1 MIYLAKGLEAI
12 GIASVLIGLVRGIQT
27 DDLWTELY
35 LSVLGIL
42 LFLLGWGME
51 KIALRASKH
60 KKPAI
65 ADEESLH

>member
-51 KIALRASKH
+51 KIVLRRIQKQKAGH
-60 KKPAI
+60 R
-65 ADEESLH
+65 